1 MGDSQF
7 RARQYLSSDAPG
19 TADVTDLDRPLVYV
33 VDDDAAL
40 RDSLRCLLES
50 AGHCVAT
57 CASAKAFFAIY
68 DPKQAGCLVLDIRM
82 PGMSGLELQDKLKRR
97 GHAIPI
103 VFITGYGDVPMAVN
117 AVKKGAFD
125 FIEKP
130 FNDQALLVLID
141 NALAIDA
148 KARRAA
154 ARFETLTWRERKI
167 MERIV
172 AGKRNQDIAAEL
184 TISIKTVEAHR
195 AAVMRKMGV
204 DSLAALVKLVQ
215 SAGAPRRK

>member
-1 MGDSQF
+1 MIDS
-7 RARQYLSSDAPG
+7 ALPA
-19 TADVTDLDRPLVYV
+19 VYV

-130 FNDQALLVLID
+130 FNGQALLALID

-148 KARRAA
+148 EARRAA
-154 ARFETLTWRERKI
+154 ARFETLTRRERKV
-167 MERIV
+167 MKRIV

-195 AAVMRKMGV
+195 AAVMQKTGV

>member
-1 MGDSQF
+1 MIDS
-7 RARQYLSSDAPG
+7 ALPA
-19 TADVTDLDRPLVYV
+19 VYV

-40 RDSLRCLLES
+40 RDSLRWLLES
-50 AGHCVAT
+50 AGHRVAT
-57 CASAKAFFAIY
+57 YASAEAFLAAHSAEQGGF
-68 DPKQAGCLVLDIRM
+68 LLLDIRM
-82 PGMSGLELQDKLKRR
+82 PGMSGPELQDKLKRR
-97 GHAIPI
+97 GRAIPI

-154 ARFETLTWRERKI
+154 PRFETLTRRERTVMKRDRKSGV
-167 MERIV
+167 E
-172 AGKRNQDIAAEL
+172 GK
-184 TISIKTVEAHR
+184 
-195 AAVMRKMGV
+195 
-204 DSLAALVKLVQ
+204 
-215 SAGAPRRK
+215 

>member
-103 VFITGYGDVPMAVN
+103 VFITGYGDIPMAVN
-117 AVKKGAFD
+117 AVKKGALD

-154 ARFETLTWRERKI
+154 ARFETLTRRERKV

>member
-1 MGDSQF
+1 VGDSQF

-154 ARFETLTWRERKI
+154 ARFETLTRRERKV

>member
-1 MGDSQF
+1 M
-7 RARQYLSSDAPG
+7 
-19 TADVTDLDRPLVYV
+19 TDLDTPLVHV
-33 VDDDAAL
+33 VDDDEAL
-40 RDSLRCLLES
+40 RDSLRWLLES
-50 AGHCVAT
+50 AGHRVAT
-57 CASAKAFFAIY
+57 YTSAESFLETDAAE
-68 DPKQAGCLVLDIRM
+68 QGGCLLLDIRM
-82 PGMSGLELQDKLKRR
+82 PGMSGLELQDELKRR

-103 VFITGYGDVPMAVN
+103 IFITGHGDVPMAVN
-117 AVKKGAFD
+117 AVKKGALE

-148 KARRAA
+148 ATRRRAT
-154 ARFETLTWRERKI
+154 RFKKLSHREREV
-167 MERIV
+167 MDCIV

-195 AAVMRKMGV
+195 AAVMRKMRV

-215 SAGAPRRK
+215 NAGAPRRK

>member
-1 MGDSQF
+1 M
-7 RARQYLSSDAPG
+7 
-19 TADVTDLDRPLVYV
+19 TALRKVLV
-33 VDDDAAL
+33 VDDDPVVRTSFDRVLSSKGYAVITAENGEEAL
-40 RDSLRCLLES
+40 RKLNEE
-50 AGHCVAT
+50 
-57 CASAKAFFAIY
+57 KY
-68 DPKQAGCLVLDIRM
+68 DVVYTDIRM
-82 PGMSGLELQDKLKRR
+82 PGMSGPELQDKLKRR
-97 GHAIPI
+97 GRAIPI

-148 KARRAA
+148 EARRAA
-154 ARFETLTWRERKI
+154 ARFETLTRRERKV

-215 SAGAPRRK
+215 SAGAHKSSSY

>member
-82 PGMSGLELQDKLKRR
+82 PGMSGLELQYKLKRR

-117 AVKKGAFD
+117 AVKKGALD

-195 AAVMRKMGV
+195 AAVMRKMSV

>member
-117 AVKKGAFD
+117 AVKKGALD

-154 ARFETLTWRERKI
+154 ARFETLTRRERKV